1 MYIFVYIDAVCQ
13 LIIKDVWLFARLSGL
28 SAAAGVGV
36 DDLRRLCV
44 LQMSFVKG
52 WGPDYPRPTIKDT
65 PCWVEVQLHRPL
77 QLLDEV
83 LQAMP
88 LVEPQVTTGTHRPD
102 PTYQLLNWLHSYG
115 CRQGSHASWKVV
127 DFFLE
132 NSRTW
137 KVLGNNFGPGMSW
150 KLKLEVVESPGRMFW
165 KSCIFL
171 MVQTENEQL

>member
-1 MYIFVYIDAVCQ
+1 MISCVTLCASFSQVCCIYC
-13 LIIKDVWLFARLSGL
+13 IISLVNPVPLLGL

-88 LVEPQVTTGTHRPD
+88 LVEPQVHLPTGPATSGHHLD
-102 PTYQLLNWLHSYG
+102 TGYHILN
-115 CRQGSHASWKVV
+115 
-127 DFFLE
+127 
-132 NSRTW
+132 
-137 KVLGNNFGPGMSW
+137 
-150 KLKLEVVESPGRMFW
+150 
-165 KSCIFL
+165 
-171 MVQTENEQL
+171 

>member
-1 MYIFVYIDAVCQ
+1 VEEDNGKRP
-13 LIIKDVWLFARLSGL
+13 LTDVLLLGL

-65 PCWVEVQLHRPL
+65 PCWIEVQLHRPL

-88 LVEPQVTTGTHRPD
+88 LVEPQVPRPVGPPASAHHPD
-102 PTYQLLNWLHSYG
+102 PSFRVLN
-115 CRQGSHASWKVV
+115 
-127 DFFLE
+127 
-132 NSRTW
+132 
-137 KVLGNNFGPGMSW
+137 
-150 KLKLEVVESPGRMFW
+150 
-165 KSCIFL
+165 
-171 MVQTENEQL
+171 